1 MKVRKVFRK
10 DFLNLL
16 ELVFFLDFIKGL
28 STTMRNLLRKPITVH
43 YPKEKLTPPK
53 RYRGA
58 HGHYTWDGTEPDSLK
73 AIGKFMSFE
82 KGKSRCVAC
91 YMCQTACPMPSL
103 FRIEA
108 VQLPDGRKKVV
119 RFDMNLLN
127 CLFCGLC
134 VDACPVGCL
143 TMTDLYELAGYSR
156 RDAIVRMERLEEN
169 ARDFKNRRGKERDRI
184 WSDDE
189 MRERLWGKIEWSY

>member
-1 MKVRKVFRK
+1 MKGKKIDRKAY
-10 DFLNLL
+10 LNLVETIL
-16 ELVFFLDFIKGL
+16 FLDFIKGL
-28 STTMRNLLRKPITVH
+28 SVTIKNMIKRPVTTQ
-43 YPKEKLTPPK
+43 YPKERLTPPK
-53 RYRGA
+53 RFRGA
-58 HGHYTWDGTEPDSLK
+58 HGHFVWDGNEPDSLK
-73 AIGKFMSFE
+73 AIGKFMSYE

-108 VQLPDGRKKVV
+108 VQLPDGSKKVI

-143 TMTDLYELAGYSR
+143 TMTDIFELANYSR
-156 RDAIVRMERLEEN
+156 RDEILNMNKLEN
-169 ARDFKNRRGKERDRI
+169 HGKDFWTRRGQDPDRI
-184 WSDDE
+184 WPNNE
-189 MRERLWGKIEWSY
+189 EREKLWGKIEWS